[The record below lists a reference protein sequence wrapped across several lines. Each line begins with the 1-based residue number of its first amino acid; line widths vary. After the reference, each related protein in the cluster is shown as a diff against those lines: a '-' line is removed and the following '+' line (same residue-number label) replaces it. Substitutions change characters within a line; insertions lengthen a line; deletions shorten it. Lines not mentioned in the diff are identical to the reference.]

1 MPQKRTKNQQMPKFH
16 LPVVS
21 LSPVFFFL
29 TSSCVRFRHLNL
41 KSCFAVLPAVG
52 RKKIELIMVKHLKSW
67 ICSRNMIGYD
77 SLVLELFY
85 NNWLTGSTPI
95 DQWCFWSEARN
106 KVAKEREKDCQQSK
120 LPLYFRILDISGS
133 LLYTNTTEFLFRL
146 FQYGVAH
153 DQWWFFDVFWI
164 SGFCAIDMLSFGNEK
179 WTSAFS
185 NVRKPL

>member
-1 MPQKRTKNQQMPKFH
+1 MTKFH

-52 RKKIELIMVKHLKSW
+52 RKRLNSSW
-67 ICSRNMIGYD
+67 WNISKVEYVAGTWLDMTPWTVC
-77 SLVLELFY
+77 
-85 NNWLTGSTPI
+85 NNWLTGSTLI

-120 LPLYFRILDISGS
+120 LPLLGFWIFQEAFYTLTQLSFCFAFSSMRWLTINGGFWRKNKRVYTCS
-133 LLYTNTTEFLFRL
+133 LL
-146 FQYGVAH
+146 
-153 DQWWFFDVFWI
+153 
-164 SGFCAIDMLSFGNEK
+164 
-179 WTSAFS
+179 
-185 NVRKPL
+185 